1 MIPRP
6 LVRAP
11 GGGVIDSETL
21 RGGMDLGEGHEF
33 RMGHVES
40 GILVGP
46 SDPLVGPSL
55 WAWAPTT
62 QVSALKGAHL
72 PGSGAFV
79 LFAAL

>member
-1 MIPRP
+1 MIPRA

-46 SDPLVGPSL
+46 SL